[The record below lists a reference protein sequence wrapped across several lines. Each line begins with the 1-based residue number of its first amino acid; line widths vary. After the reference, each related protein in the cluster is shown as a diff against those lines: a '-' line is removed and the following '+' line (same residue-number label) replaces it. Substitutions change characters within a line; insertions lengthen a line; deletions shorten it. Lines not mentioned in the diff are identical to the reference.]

1 MRVKL
6 GVVDKSD
13 RDVSPTI
20 RVVAESGLYMYG
32 FTPNEAYLTLES
44 MYSLGT
50 QNKASYVVELTPLSS
65 KLKSTVTFF
74 ETLSKMQLGLLATE
88 VEFPIAPLNFEQ
100 KRVGGTYVNVFQDV
114 NYPSFSITFLE
125 TKNRDIIRSLLD
137 YRNLV
142 LSDDGTSIEPY
153 YYAIELSISLFDV
166 QGSRDNAEEVA
177 NYIVAISADTLNGL
191 GAKNVSEVVEIPIT
205 FNILDPYM

>member
-1 MRVKL
+1 MRAKL
-6 GVVDKSD
+6 GTVNKLVQSAL
-13 RDVSPTI
+13 PTI
-20 RVVAESGLYMYG
+20 EVTAESGLYMYG
-32 FTPNEAYLTLES
+32 FTPNEAYLTFES

-65 KLKSTVTFF
+65 ELKNTVTFF
-74 ETLSKMQLGLLATE
+74 ETLSKTQLGLLATE

-125 TKNRDIIRSLLD
+125 TKNRDIIRSLID
-137 YRNLV
+137 YRSLV

-153 YYAIELSISLFDV
+153 YYAIELSVRLFNV

-177 NYIVAISADTLNGL
+177 NYIVAISADTLQGL
-191 GAKNVSEVVEIPIT
+191 GAKNVSEVLEIPIT